1 MRHDKVLIKND
12 LGLYKK
18 VRDKY
23 ELTLYDSYRY
33 IYFVEM
39 ASETELIVRNKHNKI
54 LFFTK
59 DKDYNIVCR
68 SFKSTQ
74 GICMLTKKQMEE
86 AVKYIF
92 LESNKE
98 CKPVSMTIR

>member
-12 LGLYKK
+12 LGLYNK

-39 ASETELIVRNKHNKI
+39 ASETELIVRSKHNKI

-59 DKDYNIVCR
+59 DKDYNIICR
-68 SFKSTQ
+68 SS
-74 GICMLTKKQMEE
+74 
-86 AVKYIF
+86 
-92 LESNKE
+92 
-98 CKPVSMTIR
+98 KPA